1 MLILARK
8 ISEQV
13 LIAGGAQCG
22 GVTITVVEVKG
33 DRVRLGFDAPKDL
46 SINRQEVEIRI
57 LRDGKEAA

>member
-1 MLILARK
+1 
-8 ISEQV
+8 
-13 LIAGGAQCG
+13 
-22 GVTITVVEVKG
+22 VTITVVEVKG